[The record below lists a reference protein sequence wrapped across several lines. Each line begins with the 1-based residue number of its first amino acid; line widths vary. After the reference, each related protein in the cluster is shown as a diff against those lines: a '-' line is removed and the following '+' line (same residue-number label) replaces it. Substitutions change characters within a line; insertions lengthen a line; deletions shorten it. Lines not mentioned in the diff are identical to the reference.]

1 MTGGWDGDNNLDS
14 TEVLRP
20 GSDWQE
26 ITSARLPRP
35 MDGVRVITVDNRV
48 LLFGGEWKH
57 ILILTACTFLT
68 LACVTGGHDSDER
81 YDDILE
87 YNKNSGSWSKLGVMN
102 KARRSHGL
110 GVVSINDFPDCNR
123 F

>member
-1 MTGGWDGDNNLDS
+1 MRIYLIAVVFILPQVLLVTGGYDDGDNILDS

-48 LLFGGEWKH
+48 LLFGEWRH
-57 ILILTACTFLT
+57 ILILTAP
-68 LACVTGGHDSDER
+68 S
-81 YDDILE
+81 
-87 YNKNSGSWSKLGVMN
+87 
-102 KARRSHGL
+102 
-110 GVVSINDFPDCNR
+110 
-123 F
+123 